1 MSYEYKG
8 KWRNQGE
15 SREMIVVG
23 QIYKAKDSGC
33 HYKVLDIVGKVHRLY
48 MLSEPGA
55 IYNLYAEEIARD
67 FKLVCQSI
75 WSPLTGRD
83 KVAAI
88 FDEGNM
94 SSKRDHNGN
103 WISAKEWDKLYC
115 SCSEKE
121 EKMLNIWGET
131 LKVCLK
137 CHKEII
143 K

>member
-67 FKLVCQSI
+67 FDLIST
-75 WSPLTGRD
+75 PLDAAMD
-83 KVAAI
+83 KVSAMI
-88 FDEGNM
+88 DDEDM